1 MIRFENVSF
10 LYGSATEGG
19 AGVRGIDLEIP
30 KGECVVLCGVSG
42 CGKTTLTRLI
52 NGLIPHYY
60 EGVLS
65 GCVLVD
71 GRNASA
77 EPLYDTA
84 AIVGSVFQNPR
95 SQFFNVDTTS
105 EVTFGPEN
113 LGWPEERIRERLAKT
128 VQDFHLEAL
137 MDRSIFA
144 LSGGQKQ
151 RIACAGAA
159 MMDPAV
165 FVLDEPSA
173 NLDARSTEALR
184 IVLAQW
190 KAQGKTIVISE
201 HRLYYL
207 RGIADRYVYL
217 EDGRVIHDWTATEF
231 AALLETERTALGL
244 RAYDLAQLASPP
256 SAFAP
261 AEQIVLED
269 FHFAYPRK
277 GTRKEGTERLD
288 IDRATLP
295 GGRICGIIGDN
306 GAGKST
312 FARCFCGLEKR
323 CGVVTW
329 RNERLTAKDRLHRA
343 YMVMQETGH
352 QLFTESVMEEVLLSM
367 DAPDKAQAEEI
378 LAGLDLL
385 ALAERHPQS
394 LSGGQKQRVAIAS
407 ALASGRELLVF
418 DEPTSGLDLRHMR
431 EVAEMLRSLCARG
444 VSVFVITH
452 DIELIC
458 ACCTDIVEIAG
469 GKIYAQY
476 GLDAEDAARVSD
488 YFLGGRKK
496 KSTPDA

>member
-1 MIRFENVSF
+1 
-10 LYGSATEGG
+10 
-19 AGVRGIDLEIP
+19 
-30 KGECVVLCGVSG
+30 
-42 CGKTTLTRLI
+42 
-52 NGLIPHYY
+52 
-60 EGVLS
+60 
-65 GCVLVD
+65 
-71 GRNASA
+71 
-77 EPLYDTA
+77 
-84 AIVGSVFQNPR
+84 
-95 SQFFNVDTTS
+95 
-105 EVTFGPEN
+105 
-113 LGWPEERIRERLAKT
+113 
-128 VQDFHLEAL
+128 
-137 MDRSIFA
+137 
-144 LSGGQKQ
+144 
-151 RIACAGAA
+151 

-201 HRLYYL
+201 HRFYYL
-207 RGIADRYVYL
+207 RGIADRFVYL
-217 EDGRVIHDWTATEF
+217 DDGRVIHDWTATEF
-231 AALLETERTALGL
+231 AALPDEERSALGL
-244 RAYDLAQLASPP
+244 RAYDLAQLAPLP
-256 SAFAP
+256 FTLTP

-269 FHFAYPRK
+269 FHFAYKRALE
-277 GTRKEGTERLD
+277 TLD

-367 DAPDKAQAEEI
+367 DAPDEAQAEEI

-476 GLDAEDAARVSD
+476 VLDAEDAARVSD